1 LVGYVKE
8 KKMNTSLARPQPRKL
23 RITAAHWAAF
33 LAWMLF
39 APSALV
45 QTPFAEAQIQ
55 PASSPAQPLQLVTQA
70 EMQASLAA
78 GDAPQVPV
86 ARSAPQPGAPRIE
99 LVSPDT
105 RAPVSVPTR
114 IHVKFA
120 SEAPAEPRPETF
132 KVLYGALRIDITQR
146 LLGVARVTREGIL
159 VPDATLPAGK
169 HQLQMIL
176 TDSAGRETRQTL
188 AFTVQ

>member
-1 LVGYVKE
+1 VGE
-8 KKMNTSLARPQPRKL
+8 TLRKKIMSASLARLLPPKSPMTTSRF
-23 RITAAHWAAF
+23 AAGLVCAF
-33 LAWMLF
+33 F
-39 APSALV
+39 VSSAM
-45 QTPFAEAQIQ
+45 AQSRL
-55 PASSPAQPLQLVTQA
+55 ASSPTQPLQLVTQA

-105 RAPVSVPTR
+105 RVPVSVPTR

-176 TDSAGRETRQTL
+176 TDSVGRETRQTL